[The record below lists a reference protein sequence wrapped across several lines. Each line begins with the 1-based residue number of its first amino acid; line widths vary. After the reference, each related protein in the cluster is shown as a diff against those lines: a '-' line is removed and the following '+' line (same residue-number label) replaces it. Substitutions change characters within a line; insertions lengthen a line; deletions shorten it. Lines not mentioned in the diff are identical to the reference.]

1 MKEKSKS
8 FLRKLKPV
16 ERNCPYCKQEV
27 LPDFKVSEKL
37 RIYVSDRGK
46 ILGKDRTGL
55 CSKHQRRIVKEIK
68 RARFLGLLPF
78 TANVK

>member
-16 ERNCPYCKQEV
+16 ERNCPYCRKEAV
-27 LPDFKVSEKL
+27 PDFKTPEKL

-55 CSKHQRRIVKEIK
+55 CSKHQRHVVKEVK
-68 RARFLGLLPF
+68 RARYLALLPY
-78 TANVK
+78 VRR